1 MEIEK
6 KRREF
11 GTYAKYRESENFI
24 DLWHIWE
31 LSYEDYD
38 TEYDNF
44 VEYCASY
51 YDNPQ
56 CHGDEEFYDDL
67 MRLKYIKKLCTRY
80 AVSGELKERLIL
92 NHIIVLS
99 NTFAP
104 KALCKIIWLKMQ
116 KREEITYYAG
126 CMKYKFNFLSLL
138 IMQEDWD

>member
-1 MEIEK
+1 M
-6 KRREF
+6 
-11 GTYAKYRESENFI
+11 
-24 DLWHIWE
+24 DE
-31 LSYEDYD
+31 LLTD
-38 TEYDNF
+38 DNF

-104 KALCKIIWLKMQ
+104 KALCKIIWLKMPDYLSYI
-116 KREEITYYAG
+116 KP
-126 CMKYKFNFLSLL
+126 FLILLNVLPDVICNVKKMGLIDTTAIPMDQQIVESLRK
-138 IMQEDWD
+138 I